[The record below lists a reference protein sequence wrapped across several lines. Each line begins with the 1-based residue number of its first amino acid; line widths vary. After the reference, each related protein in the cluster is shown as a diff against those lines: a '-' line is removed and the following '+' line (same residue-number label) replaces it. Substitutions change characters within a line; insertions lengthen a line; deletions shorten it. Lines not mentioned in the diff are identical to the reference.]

1 MEDVDKETIKFLPPP
16 KDLVRPLGLH
26 RRDERRSGCPSH
38 RWLVVTSN
46 YSIADILADLE
57 DRELRT
63 AIMRRFT
70 RFEMLSRDEIKAWDG
85 DYQVHPPEAVA
96 AMFK

>member
-1 MEDVDKETIKFLPPP
+1 MAGR
-16 KDLVRPLGLH
+16 DLQLQH
-26 RRDERRSGCPSH
+26 RGHSR
-38 RWLVVTSN
+38 
-46 YSIADILADLE
+46 DLE

>member
-1 MEDVDKETIKFLPPP
+1 M
-16 KDLVRPLGLH
+16 
-26 RRDERRSGCPSH
+26 
-38 RWLVVTSN
+38 TSN

-70 RFEMLSRDEIKAWDG
+70 RFEMLSRDEIKRHGMETTRSIHLRLW
-85 DYQVHPPEAVA
+85 PPCLNEWIGL
-96 AMFK
+96 